1 MSNAPKEVVKNS
13 LAGLRE
19 AFERRDWAETL
30 AMYDQLRGIKGQR
43 SVRLEATCLAVRAL
57 VAQKDRSA
65 ARALLR
71 SVTETEYS
79 KPVHY
84 VFLARAFL
92 DLMQFKQAAKACE
105 RADELREE
113 EAKAKAA

>member
-1 MSNAPKEVVKNS
+1 MSVAPKEVVKNS
-13 LAGLRE
+13 LAELRE

-30 AMYDQLRGIKGQR
+30 AMYEQLRDIKGQR
-43 SVRLEATCLAVRAL
+43 AVRLEATCLVARAL
-57 VAQKDRSA
+57 VAQKDRSS

-71 SVTETEYS
+71 SVAETEYS

-92 DLMQFKQAAKACE
+92 DLMQFKQAARACE
-105 RADELREE
+105 RADELREAE
-113 EAKAKAA
+113 SKVKAA